1 MTTPEERIANLNETC
16 REVDADIARLQDYKG
31 EPKAHI
37 SRWYSDIGE
46 AVADAHNCTDL
57 DLTGRRRSNKLTS
70 FPDEIANLYHL
81 ERIYLS
87 RNLITHIP
95 MWLFDISSLAS
106 ITLYDNKVVEIPEA
120 MRYAVS
126 LRKLDLSKNE
136 LSAIPEWFGELKA
149 LEYLDVSR
157 NRITGLPSSMMHMEQ
172 LWYLNAR
179 CNLFT
184 CPPEWI
190 HELPKLIN
198 SNFEQ
203 GMPSDESES
212 TEVNIVM
219 RTTLETTEGVAA
231 LDSENEYREVNSMEG
246 DLDCGR

>member
-1 MTTPEERIANLNETC
+1 
-16 REVDADIARLQDYKG
+16 
-31 EPKAHI
+31 
-37 SRWYSDIGE
+37 
-46 AVADAHNCTDL
+46 
-57 DLTGRRRSNKLTS
+57 
-70 FPDEIANLYHL
+70 
-81 ERIYLS
+81 
-87 RNLITHIP
+87 

-190 HELPKLIN
+190 HELPKLTN
-198 SNFEQ
+198 SNFDKACRA
-203 GMPSDESES
+203 MKVNRPI
-212 TEVNIVM
+212 VNIVM
-219 RTTLETTEGVAA
+219 RTTLETTEGSAA
-231 LDSENEYREVNSMEG
+231 LDSENEYRGKDSMG
-246 DLDCGR
+246 G